1 MTTTLS
7 RTNDV
12 EERWLLYDASEHV
25 LGHMASQIAMN
36 LMGKDR
42 PQYTPNHCTGA
53 FVVVVNADKI
63 NLTGKKTD
71 VKRYVH
77 YTGYQGGQRSIPLER
92 VLERRP
98 TDVVRLAVR
107 RMLPKTTLGRDML
120 RRLRIYTGT
129 DHPHA
134 AQKPE
139 HVAPVTKQA
148 KQQAKKK
155 TKS

>member
-7 RTNDV
+7 RSNDV

-42 PQYTPNHCTGA
+42 PEYTPNHCTGA
-53 FVVVVNADKI
+53 YVVVVNADKAR
-63 NLTGKKTD
+63 LTGKKAD

-107 RMLPKTTLGRDML
+107 RMGRDML

-139 HVAPVTKQA
+139 RVTPAHTEPKQG
-148 KQQAKKK
+148 
-155 TKS
+155 

>member
-7 RTNDV
+7 RTSDV
-12 EERWLLYDASEHV
+12 DERWLLYDASEHV

-42 PQYTPNHCTGA
+42 PEYTPNQCTGA
-53 FVVVVNADKI
+53 YDVVINAGQVRFR
-63 NLTGKKTD
+63 GKKAD

-77 YTGYQGGQRSIPLER
+77 YTGYQGGQRSIALER

-120 RRLRIYTGT
+120 RRLRVYAGG

-134 AQKPE
+134 AQRPE
-139 HVAPVTKQA
+139 RVAPKA
-148 KQQAKKK
+148 ARNPRKI
-155 TKS
+155 

>member
-7 RTNDV
+7 RKNDV
-12 EERWLLYDASEHV
+12 DERWLLYDASEHV

-42 PQYTPNHCTGA
+42 PEYTPNHCTGA
-53 FVVVVNADKI
+53 FVVVINADKI

-77 YTGYQGGQRSIPLER
+77 YTGFQGGQRSIPLER

-98 TDVVRLAVR
+98 TDAVRLAVR

-139 HVAPVTKQA
+139 RVAPVAKQA